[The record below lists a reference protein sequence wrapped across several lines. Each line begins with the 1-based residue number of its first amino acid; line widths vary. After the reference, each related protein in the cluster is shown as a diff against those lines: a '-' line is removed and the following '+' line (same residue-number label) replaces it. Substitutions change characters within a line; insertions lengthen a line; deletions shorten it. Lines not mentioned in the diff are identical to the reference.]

1 MSNKNVSL
9 GVPLIKANEV
19 FSGPQHNL
27 WTSDMIARLVSELC
41 FESKAGPN
49 ALPTIYHTLRVNY
62 QCDIEYDE
70 AYRMLQQLK
79 LDDRIAFDWD
89 VRRWYVPEIPAGRAP
104 SG

>member
-1 MSNKNVSL
+1 MK
-9 GVPLIKANEV
+9 
-19 FSGPQHNL
+19 
-27 WTSDMIARLVSELC
+27 ARLISELC
-41 FESKAGPN
+41 FESRAGPST
-49 ALPTIYHTLRVNY
+49 LPTIYHTIRVNY

-89 VRRWYVPEIPAGRAP
+89 IRRWCIPEIPAGRAP